1 MPSCYLC
8 ARMLLAGMP
17 VWLLKNLMRKP
28 VMLKNLKKYLA
39 IIILSVFTILNSNA
53 LASSEAATFDAKEFA
68 LHHIADANEWHI
80 VGNFTI
86 PLPCILYHPQNG
98 LSIFMSNKLP
108 EAHHEV
114 KAEEPHIE
122 DTHTEDTL
130 IHEGHKTIL
139 DHTNETHHADNY
151 KGYVMNHGRV
161 ATADGSKFYDFSIT
175 KNVATL
181 LLVAA
186 LLIGIF
192 ISVAKAYKRREGM
205 APKGLQSFMEP
216 LILFVRDEVVKPNL
230 GKKTDRYLPYMMTLF
245 FFILFGNLLGLIPF
259 ISNPNLTGNITITAA
274 LALMTFLLINLHANK
289 YYWGHIFNPPGVPGW
304 VKIILVPI
312 EIAGIFIKPVA
323 LMIRL
328 FANITAGH
336 IIILSLIGLIFIFG
350 KAGANPGAGFGAAP
364 ISVAFALFMSFMELL
379 VAFLQAYIFTML
391 SCLFIALAQEEHHE
405 HAH

>member
-1 MPSCYLC
+1 
-8 ARMLLAGMP
+8 
-17 VWLLKNLMRKP
+17 
-28 VMLKNLKKYLA
+28 
-39 IIILSVFTILNSNA
+39 
-53 LASSEAATFDAKEFA
+53 
-68 LHHIADANEWHI
+68 
-80 VGNFTI
+80 
-86 PLPCILYHPQNG
+86 
-98 LSIFMSNKLP
+98 
-108 EAHHEV
+108 
-114 KAEEPHIE
+114 
-122 DTHTEDTL
+122 
-130 IHEGHKTIL
+130 
-139 DHTNETHHADNY
+139 
-151 KGYVMNHGRV
+151 VMNHGRV
-161 ATADGSKFYDFSIT
+161 TTIDGSKFYDLSIT

-181 LLVAA
+181 LIVAI
-186 LLIGIF
+186 LLIVIF
-192 ISVAKAYKRREGM
+192 TSVARGYKTNEGK
-205 APKGLQSFMEP
+205 APKGLQSLMEP

-289 YYWGHIFNPPGVPGW
+289 YYWGHIFNPPGVPLW
-304 VKIILVPI
+304 VKFILVPI

-350 KAGANPGAGFGAAP
+350 KAGENFGAGIAASP

-391 SCLFIALAQEEHHE
+391 SCLFISLAQEEHHE
-405 HAH
+405 HAHEEAVHH

>member
-1 MPSCYLC
+1 
-8 ARMLLAGMP
+8 MLQIFKKCLSLVFFSVLA
-17 VWLLKNLMRKP
+17 VH
-28 VMLKNLKKYLA
+28 
-39 IIILSVFTILNSNA
+39 VFA
-53 LASSEAATFDAKEFA
+53 ASEEGEFDAKEFA

-86 PLPCILYHPQNG
+86 PLPCIVYHPDWG
-98 LSIFMSNKLP
+98 FDVFMSNKAP
-108 EAHHEV
+108 EVHHEATHEEAVHIEEVAHMEGDSVGTNHASEHHETSGAHHE
-114 KAEEPHIE
+114 
-122 DTHTEDTL
+122 TS
-130 IHEGHKTIL
+130 G
-139 DHTNETHHADNY
+139 THHELSNY
-151 KGYVMNHGRV
+151 KGYVMNHGNLESF
-161 ATADGSKFYDFSIT
+161 DGSKFYDFSIT

-181 LLVAA
+181 LIVAA
-186 LLIGIF
+186 LLIIIF
-192 ISVAKAYKRREGM
+192 VSVAKAYRRREGM

-230 GKKTDRYLPYMMTLF
+230 GEKTDRYLPYIMTLF

-274 LALMTFLLINLHANK
+274 LALMTFLIINLHANK

-350 KAGANPGAGFGAAP
+350 KAGASPGAGLAASP

-379 VAFLQAYIFTML
+379 VAFLQAYIFAML
-391 SCLFIALAQEEHHE
+391 SCLFISLAQEEHHHDDPLNE
-405 HAH
+405 I